1 MIAAG
6 THPIYGSIRDMP
18 RNHHKFLPASWTGPD
33 GEPVTCIDKLALLNE
48 NLEELYEMAQEAL
61 EDAVVMGCDEA
72 QIRKVLN
79 DMIAALEEP
88 FA

>member
-1 MIAAG
+1 M
-6 THPIYGSIRDMP
+6 PIKD
-18 RNHHKFLPASWTGPD
+18 HKFLPDIWLGPD
-33 GEPVTCIDKLALLNE
+33 GEPVTCVDKLAVLNE

-72 QIRKVLN
+72 QVRKVLG
-79 DMIAALEEP
+79 DLIAALEEP

>member
-1 MIAAG
+1 
-6 THPIYGSIRDMP
+6 MP
-18 RNHHKFLPASWTGPD
+18 RKDHKFLPETWIGPD
-33 GEPVTCIDKLALLNE
+33 GEPVTCVDKLALLDE
-48 NLEELYEMAQEAL
+48 NLEELHEMAQEAL

-72 QIRKVLN
+72 QIRKVLS